1 MILTNENY
9 FSPEAQMHY
18 MGASQFKAFQR
29 CEASALAEIKG
40 EYKREETTALLVGS
54 YVDAH
59 FEGTLDLFKGK
70 HPEIFKRDGDLK
82 SEYQQANVIIA
93 RAEEDALFSLL
104 MSGKK
109 QVICTGKIAGV
120 PFKIKID
127 SLVDAKT
134 CELISE
140 MFPMAAAVLGFLDG
154 AIVDLKAMRDME
166 PIWSV
171 SEGGKIPFIEAWGY
185 DIQGAIY
192 QAIEGN
198 MLPFVLAVA
207 TKEKTPNLAALSI
220 SQTDL
225 DAKLAEVEDLAP
237 KFQAIKQ
244 GQLEPER
251 CGKCDYCK
259 STKVL
264 DAIIDYRELEE
275 W

>member
-29 CEASALAEIKG
+29 CEAAALAEITG

-93 RAEEDALFSLL
+93 RAEEDALFSMLL
-104 MSGKK
+104 SGKK
-109 QVICTGKIAGV
+109 QVICTGEIAGV

-127 SLVDAKT
+127 SLIDSKT
-134 CELISE
+134 CELIAE
-140 MFPMAAAVLGFLDG
+140 MFPDASEALGFLDG
-154 AIVDLKAMRDME
+154 AIVDLKVMRDME

-185 DIQGAIY
+185 DVQGAIY
-192 QAIEGN
+192 QAVEGN
-198 MLPFVLAVA
+198 MLPFMLAVA

-225 DAKLAEVEDLAP
+225 DARLAEVEELAP

-244 GQLEPER
+244 GQSEPER

-259 STKVL
+259 ATKVL
-264 DAIIDYRELEE
+264 DSIIDYRELEE